1 MSWYRRKFRE
11 EEENADVNLSPL
23 LDMVFILLIFFVVT
37 TTFTRETGVEVKK
50 PKADSARQID
60 EKILKVAVTR
70 EGTMHIFEKQ
80 VDLDVLESLMVREVS
95 KNPSIRLVI
104 VADSHSIT
112 ERVVQIIDRANN
124 SGIRDTSI
132 ATLRD

>member
-1 MSWYRRKFRE
+1 MGWYQKKVR

-95 KNPSIRLVI
+95 KNPSIKLVI
-104 VADSHSIT
+104 VADRHSIT
-112 ERVVQIIDRANN
+112 EKVVQIIDRAN
-124 SGIRDTSI
+124 SSSIRDTSI

>member
-1 MSWYRRKFRE
+1 MSWYRKKFRE

-80 VDLDVLESLMVREVS
+80 VDLDVLESLMIREVS
-95 KNPSIRLVI
+95 KNPSIKLVI
-104 VADSHSIT
+104 VADGHSIT
-112 ERVVQIIDRANN
+112 ERVVQIIDKANS

>member
-1 MSWYRRKFRE
+1 MGWYQKKVR

-60 EKILKVAVTR
+60 EKILKVAITR

-95 KNPSIRLVI
+95 KNPSIKLVI

-112 ERVVQIIDRANN
+112 EKVVQIIDRANS

>member
-1 MSWYRRKFRE
+1 MSWYQKKVR

-80 VDLDVLESLMVREVS
+80 VDLDVLENLMVREVS
-95 KNPSIRLVI
+95 KNPSIKLVI

-112 ERVVQIIDRANN
+112 EKVVQIIDRANS

>member
-1 MSWYRRKFRE
+1 MSWYRKKFRE

-60 EKILKVAVTR
+60 EKILKVAITR

-95 KNPSIRLVI
+95 KNPSIKLVI

-112 ERVVQIIDRANN
+112 EKVVQIIDRANS

>member
-1 MSWYRRKFRE
+1 MGWYQKKVR

-95 KNPSIRLVI
+95 KNPSIKLVI

-112 ERVVQIIDRANN
+112 EKVDQIIDRANS

>member
-1 MSWYRRKFRE
+1 MSWYQKKVR

-95 KNPSIRLVI
+95 KNPSIKLVI

-112 ERVVQIIDRANN
+112 EKVVQIIDRANS

>member
-1 MSWYRRKFRE
+1 MGWYQKKVR

-95 KNPSIRLVI
+95 KNPSIKLVI

-112 ERVVQIIDRANN
+112 EKVVQIIDRANS

>member
-1 MSWYRRKFRE
+1 MSWYQKKVR

-60 EKILKVAVTR
+60 EKILKVAITR

-95 KNPSIRLVI
+95 KNPSIKLVI

-112 ERVVQIIDRANN
+112 EKVVQIIDRANS